1 MDPLASPAH
10 CAFRS
15 RQFPR
20 EWKPIQRAFR
30 LGIACA
36 LGAGVLRH
44 CAEASAFSA
53 MAHFY
58 PVGKRGTKWEVPER
72 EEWLARQNIKRSYHE
87 EVVSKI
93 KKLEGDFEVLQY
105 GALSYDTEKYPLFAI
120 KTHGFG
126 TTGKPVVLITG
137 GVHGYETSGVQGA
150 LRFLESRAKDYAGDF
165 DILVAPCVSP
175 WGYETI
181 NRWNPKAV
189 DPNRSFKQESDS
201 EEAAAVMKLV
211 ASVKSPVLMHID
223 LHDTTDTDESE
234 FCPAKAARD
243 GTEYVPDGIPDGFYT
258 VGDTENPQAE
268 FQAVIINSVRKVTHI
283 APPDA
288 KGKIIGEPVVQ
299 EGLIARVRVRRRDA
313 RSMRDEYHFCSGK
326 CVINAPVKSLGL
338 CSSMTGA
345 KFVSTTEVYPDSP
358 EVTDDLCNE
367 AQVAAVTGAL
377 EFVKQSLG

>member
-1 MDPLASPAH
+1 
-10 CAFRS
+10 
-15 RQFPR
+15 
-20 EWKPIQRAFR
+20 
-30 LGIACA
+30 
-36 LGAGVLRH
+36 
-44 CAEASAFSA
+44 

-58 PVGKRGTKWEVPER
+58 PVGKPGAKWELPER

-105 GALSYDTEKYPLFAI
+105 GALSYDTETYPLFAI

-223 LHDTTDTDESE
+223 LHETTDTDESE
-234 FCPAKAARD
+234 FRPAKASRD

-268 FQAVIINSVRKVTHI
+268 FQAAIINSVRKVTHI

-288 KGKIIGEPVVQ
+288 RGKIIGEAVVQ
-299 EGLIARVRVRRRDA
+299 EG
-313 RSMRDEYHFCSGK
+313 
-326 CVINAPVKSLGL
+326 VINYPVKSLGL

-345 KFVSTTEVYPDSP
+345 KFASTTEVYPDSP
-358 EVTDDLCNE
+358 K
-367 AQVAAVTGAL
+367 AG
-377 EFVKQSLG
+377 LGVL